1 MVFVPALRART
12 GPHHRRPRACA
23 SAEEGDEEAYR
34 RGRRG
39 TLPPDAQR
47 VLGSHQP
54 GGSAEYHPRAAYLC
68 RGRRLPCSATGADRP
83 DAAAHGHGR
92 LGHRPRPADA
102 LDRAWRWLHHREDAE
117 PLVRGASE
125 VTRQVYSSWREHADG
140 FIVGRTQWT
149 GMIDEGSFEYVG
161 GMAISLNHPESPW
174 ATTPL
179 K

>member
-1 MVFVPALRART
+1 M
-12 GPHHRRPRACA
+12 
-23 SAEEGDEEAYR
+23 
-34 RGRRG
+34 
-39 TLPPDAQR
+39 
-47 VLGSHQP
+47 
-54 GGSAEYHPRAAYLC
+54 
-68 RGRRLPCSATGADRP
+68 
-83 DAAAHGHGR
+83 AHGAGYITE
-92 LGHRPRPADA
+92 
-102 LDRAWRWLHHREDAE
+102 EDAE
-117 PLVRGASE
+117 PLVRGALE